1 LALDPDAR
9 GQVTGFFDLKNAVDE
24 VVRTSNL
31 LERTAQ
37 TDDYSKY
44 LMNNMNVLAQKD
56 YVLALDKSMKEFREM
71 KTMIQYSNMSADV
84 KRDLILDIQRMENQ
98 LTTNIQE
105 VRKLAAK

>member
-1 LALDPDAR
+1 
-9 GQVTGFFDLKNAVDE
+9 
-24 VVRTSNL
+24 
-31 LERTAQ
+31 
-37 TDDYSKY
+37 
-44 LMNNMNVLAQKD
+44 
-56 YVLALDKSMKEFREM
+56 MKEFREM